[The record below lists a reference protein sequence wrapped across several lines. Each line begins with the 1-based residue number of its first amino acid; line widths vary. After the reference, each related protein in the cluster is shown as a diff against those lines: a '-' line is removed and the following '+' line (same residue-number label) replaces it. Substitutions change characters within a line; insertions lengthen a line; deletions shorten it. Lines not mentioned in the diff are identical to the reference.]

1 MKQRPDYSTS
11 AGRGDHMK
19 KRLKVRITTVREQTI
34 KMPEA
39 VVNARCQTCDRE
51 VEMLTQ
57 AHAGAILQVS
67 TEALDQLIAI
77 GRVHTLETISGRL
90 LICKESLLLR

>member
-1 MKQRPDYSTS
+1 
-11 AGRGDHMK
+11 MK
-19 KRLKVRITTVREQTI
+19 KRLKMRITTVREQTI

-39 VVNARCQTCDRE
+39 VVSAHCQTCDRE
-51 VEMLTQ
+51 VEMLSK
-57 AHAGAILQVS
+57 AHAVEILQVS
-67 TEALDQLIAI
+67 AEALDQLIAA